1 LAVALLIVVGGTV
14 CIRLSVTTSQSPP
27 VWVQPALVI
36 DRADDTLAT
45 QDIVTDTRD
54 RRAPRAETAATIDLY
69 GNEVSDAVAE
79 YTVDPAGSLYEL
91 HSPQTE
97 LPRLGIPKS

>member
-1 LAVALLIVVGGTV
+1 MF
-14 CIRLSVTTSQSPP
+14 VTTSQSALLA
-27 VWVQPALVI
+27 VEPAPDSV
-36 DRADDTLAT
+36 DDLLAT
-45 QDIVTDTRD
+45 QDLVTNSRD
-54 RRAPRAETAATIDLY
+54 PRAPRPEPAGTIDLY

-79 YTVDPAGSLYEL
+79 YTLDPAGSLYEL